1 MQHINKDE
9 GDESLTLLAFR
20 KDVDNTIFLKY
31 PKEGRLSSGHAGI
44 RNISSDVCYDNTK
57 HYQVQ
62 SKNKAGERYAKKNS
76 RRRYVKYKSARCI
89 F

>member
-1 MQHINKDE
+1 MKAMN
-9 GDESLTLLAFR
+9 ESLTLPAFR

-31 PKEGRLSSGHAGI
+31 PKKGRLSSGQVGI

-62 SKNKAGERYAKKNS
+62 SKNKAGERYAKKKKLS
-76 RRRYVKYKSARCI
+76 STLRKM
-89 F
+89 